1 MMVIRTLATLPREH
15 TFSSQS
21 DSKDGSIHLPSWKA
35 NITCRTYRTSN
46 NGRSCTPTEQMMD
59 LMLSWRLNFILNS
72 QILLSLLSNLT
83 ASQSTV
89 TKKGKD
95 VTVNWRLGDE
105 FDSNSTFWTDSNG
118 LEMQERILNYRP
130 TWEYSGEQNISSN
143 YYPVASAIAM
153 RDTATKRQV
162 TVLNERS

>member
-1 MMVIRTLATLPREH
+1 LY
-15 TFSSQS
+15 
-21 DSKDGSIHLPSWKA
+21 A
-35 NITCRTYRTSN
+35 NRTSDGAYAVVKVKFYPQFSDFVEFVVEL
-46 NGRSCTPTEQMMD
+46 NGIPVD
-59 LMLSWRLNFILNS
+59 GD
-72 QILLSLLSNLT
+72 
-83 ASQSTV
+83 
-89 TKKGKD
+89 KKGKD
-95 VTVNWRLGDE
+95 VTVNWRLKDFE
-105 FDSNSTFWTDSNG
+105 ANSTFWTDSNG

>member
-1 MMVIRTLATLPREH
+1 MYANRT
-15 TFSSQS
+15 
-21 DSKDGSIHLPSWKA
+21 DDGSYAVVKVKFYPEFSDLVEFVVEL
-35 NITCRTYRTSN
+35 
-46 NGRSCTPTEQMMD
+46 NGIPVD
-59 LMLSWRLNFILNS
+59 GD
-72 QILLSLLSNLT
+72 
-83 ASQSTV
+83 
-89 TKKGKD
+89 KKGKD

-153 RDTATKRQV
+153 RDTTTKRQV